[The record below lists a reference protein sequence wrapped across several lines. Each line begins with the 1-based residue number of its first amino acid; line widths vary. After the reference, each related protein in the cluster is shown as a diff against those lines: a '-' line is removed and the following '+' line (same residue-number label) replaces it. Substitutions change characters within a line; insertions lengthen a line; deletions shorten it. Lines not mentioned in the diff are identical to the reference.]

1 MHGLFSIAVREWR
14 SMFGRPL
21 AYAILALFVLLFALF
36 TLWFDDWLVAGS
48 ASLRRPLYWAS
59 ACLLLLVPAITM
71 RTLSDE
77 WRSGTWA
84 VLGALPLGPSEIVV
98 GKWLGAVGFV
108 GVALALTLPWPIA
121 LFVLGDPDPGPI
133 VLGYLGLWLGA
144 GALAAVGVAASSL
157 TESQVVA
164 FLATLALGLV
174 PWLVGQA
181 LPLVPAVA
189 GEIPPEAELG
199 REVDRGEGQDDPQG
213 GLPPPVPEED
223 RPHRSRRRSIAW
235 TATRRPTA
243 IAAANATRLRVSR
256 TPRARFS

>member
-181 LPLVPAVA
+181 LPLVPAGAVSTVRQLTFDHHYGNLARGVLDTRSLVA
-189 GEIPPEAELG
+189 FAAAIA
-199 REVDRGEGQDDPQG
+199 V
-213 GLPPPVPEED
+213 GLRVAVHAIE
-223 RPHRSRRRSIAW
+223 RRR
-235 TATRRPTA
+235 
-243 IAAANATRLRVSR
+243 LR
-256 TPRARFS
+256 